1 LRGGGGREY
10 EREGEGWGGGRPGP
24 RSRGEAEERK
34 TRYIDTNAKKHYYGA
49 KRKRIMMGR

>member
-1 LRGGGGREY
+1 MRGGGGREY